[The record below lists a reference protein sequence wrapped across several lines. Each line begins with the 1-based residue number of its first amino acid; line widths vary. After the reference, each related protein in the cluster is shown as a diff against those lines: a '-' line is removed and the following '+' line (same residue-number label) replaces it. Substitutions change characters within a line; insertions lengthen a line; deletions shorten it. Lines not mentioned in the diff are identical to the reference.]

1 MFTINWKLALI
12 VLVLLPILF
21 VIAVE
26 FRKRILSE
34 YRRVRKMNS
43 KIVGSFNE
51 NITGVRVIK
60 ALGREK
66 TNLAEF
72 KTITDGMYQSSYR
85 AAWWSALFLP
95 TVQIVSAM
103 AVGATV
109 WYGGF
114 QAQMGSMTIGD
125 IQAFVS
131 YITFMAAG
139 SSTLSEVF
147 HSDAPSA
154 SEPSRMVPNIKRLK
168 PTSTHPAARR
178 RSVNSSAVRNF
189 SVELGKY

>member
-131 YITFMAAG
+131 YITFMIASIRLAA
-139 SSTLSEVF
+139 SRE
-147 HSDAPSA
+147 APLCGIGPAKKTPIPGRCENA
-154 SEPSRMVPNIKRLK
+154 SYNAVPMGVTTDGRKMKMPHR
-168 PTSTHPAARR
+168 P
-178 RSVNSSAVRNF
+178 
-189 SVELGKY
+189 